1 MKTLPLSLAAF
12 AMLSLSGLAVAQDHS
27 GHGGTM
33 SGHEGHATSE
43 PSDTN
48 AAPSTKAF
56 EDANAAMHEAMAIDF
71 TGNPDVDFVRS
82 MIPHHEGAVAMAK
95 VQLQYGKDPELRK
108 LAEEV
113 VAAQEAEISL
123 MKAWLARQPK

>member
-1 MKTLPLSLAAF
+1 MKTLPLSLAALGL
-12 AMLSLSGLAVAQDHS
+12 LSLSGLAVAQDHS
-27 GHGGTM
+27 GHM
-33 SGHEGHATSE
+33 SGHEGHTMSE
-43 PSDTN
+43 ASDAD

-71 TGNPDVDFVRS
+71 TGSPDVDFVRS

-113 VAAQEAEISL
+113 VAAQEPEIAA
-123 MKAWLARQPK
+123 MKAWVAKNAK